1 VLLLSIL
8 FAHLKT
14 ILVKSQAKKRGE
26 NIMSADRISYDT
38 KGRFFEIDGQYGYNG
53 SVSVHDGIAYVQE
66 PLESSAKY
74 NKLTAKVIGQ
84 VVATALMEGATKIQ
98 FQTVALSVNYLV
110 QMLGFTGKHG
120 WFTDVLSSTQ
130 DHAFDPNHP
139 TPGFF
144 IGEARKLQDEAA
156 ELEKYAR
163 LARSAYRFDEASESE
178 ARATELRATVRR
190 LLTQL

>member
-1 VLLLSIL
+1 
-8 FAHLKT
+8 
-14 ILVKSQAKKRGE
+14 
-26 NIMSADRISYDT
+26 MSADRISYDT